1 MDAGALESGCHP
13 GQDHLGRA
21 HTRVEG
27 PDKVTGRARYS
38 SDHVGAGTAH
48 AALVT
53 STIARGRITGFECD
67 AAGRVPG
74 LLAIFTHRE
83 FAGAVAPVKHLMA
96 GGFANSSH
104 RPLDSDAV
112 AYAGQIVALV
122 LAETQEAAEAAAG
135 AVRVFYAAEPAA
147 GGFDAPG
154 AETVRLAD
162 LKPHHEDIVRG
173 DAAAAL
179 QDAGIRIDAR
189 YATPVQH
196 HNPIELF
203 TTRAAWDGDRLTVHE
218 PTRYVGAV
226 QHGLAAQLGLDP
238 EQVRVV
244 AGLIGGHFGSKFALS
259 QHTALVALAARR
271 LGRPV
276 SLVPSR
282 RQCFTIANYRP
293 ESRHR
298 IRLGADRTGRFIALM
313 HEAETVT
320 SRFDPFVMEGA
331 EVTASLYACP
341 NIRTEE
347 RAVRVDRNTPGPM
360 RAPPEVPF
368 LFALESAVD
377 ELAAAL
383 AMDPIELRRLNDTAV
398 DPVSGKPF
406 STRPLMACFD
416 AGARAFG
423 WSRRVPRPGAMRDG
437 AWRVGL
443 GCATSVRPT
452 KIAAATMRVR
462 LGPDGAAEVS
472 CAHHEIGNGITT
484 LLAMGAADGLGVPVE
499 RVTVRLGDT
508 DLPPAGISGGS
519 STTTS
524 LMNALAL
531 GCGQIR
537 ESLAQAATGQGGRL
551 AGRDPARLRLAGG
564 RLAAPDGSGIALT
577 EAVGPGGVATIAAFV
592 PAGSDRNAAL
602 DTLRGGHIGLALG
615 GAGKA
620 VSWSFGAQFA
630 EVHVHGETGEI
641 RVARLTGA
649 FAAGRILNP
658 LTAKSQLTG
667 GMIWGLGSALLEETV
682 VDGAAYRNPDLAEY
696 LVPTA
701 ADAPEVEA
709 LLVPDPDAH
718 VDALGLKG
726 LGELGII
733 GVNAAIA
740 NAVHHA
746 TGHRIRSLPIRLED
760 VAG

>member
-1 MDAGALESGCHP
+1 MDARAGETDGRL
-13 GQDHLGRA
+13 GQSHV
-21 HTRVEG
+21 RVEG

-38 SDHVGAGTAH
+38 SDLTGPESGTAH

-53 STIARGRITGFECD
+53 STVARGRITGFD
-67 AAGRVPG
+67 LAAAERVPG
-74 LLAIFTHRE
+74 VLRIFTHRD

-96 GGFANSSH
+96 GGYANSSH

-122 LAETQEAAEAAAG
+122 VAETLEAAEAAAG
-135 AVRVFYAAEPAA
+135 AVTVAYAAEPAA

-162 LKPHHEDIVRG
+162 LKPHHEDIARG
-173 DAAAAL
+173 DAEAGLAGAA
-179 QDAGIRIDAR
+179 IRVEAR

-238 EQVRVV
+238 AQVRVV

-259 QHTALVALAARR
+259 QHTALVALAAKR

-293 ESRHR
+293 ESRHT
-298 IRLGADRTGRFIALM
+298 IRLGADRTGRFTALV

-341 NIRTEE
+341 NIRTAE

-377 ELAAAL
+377 EMAVAL
-383 AMDPIELRRLNDTAV
+383 GMDPIALRRINDTAV

-406 STRPLMACFD
+406 STRPLMACFA

-423 WSRRVPRPGAMRDG
+423 WSRRVPRPGSMRDG
-437 AWRVGL
+437 PWRVGL
-443 GCATSVRPT
+443 GCAASVRPV

-462 LGPDGAAEVS
+462 LGPDGSAEVA

-484 LLAMGAADGLGVPVE
+484 LLALGAADGLGVPVE

-508 DLPPAGISGGS
+508 DLPAAGISGGS

-524 LMNALAL
+524 LMSALAL

-537 ESLAQAATGQGGRL
+537 QVLAQAATGQGGRL
-551 AGRDPARLRLAGG
+551 AGRDPGTLRLVGG
-564 RLAAPDGSGIALT
+564 RLVAPEGTGIPLA
-577 EAVGPGGVATIAAFV
+577 EAVGSEGVETVAAFV
-592 PAGSDRNAAL
+592 PEGSDRETAL
-602 DTLRGGHIGLALG
+602 KGLRSGHIGLSLG

-620 VSWSFGAQFA
+620 VSWGFGAQFA
-630 EVHVHGETGEI
+630 EVHVHAETGEI

-709 LLVPDPDAH
+709 LLVPDPDDR

-746 TGHRIRSLPIRLED
+746 TGRRIRSLPIRLED
-760 VAG
+760 VA

>member
-1 MDAGALESGCHP
+1 MESGTRDS
-13 GQDHLGRA
+13 QKILGTA

-27 PDKVTGRARYS
+27 PDKVTGRALYA
-38 SDHVGAGTAH
+38 SDRPGSETTAH

-53 STIARGRITGFECD
+53 STVARGRITGFD
-67 AAGRVPG
+67 LGAAQRVPG
-74 LLAIFTHRE
+74 VLGIFTHRE

-96 GGFANSSH
+96 GGYANSSH
-104 RPLDSDAV
+104 RPLNSDAV

-122 LAETQEAAEAAAG
+122 VAETQEAAEEAAG
-135 AVRVFYAAEPAA
+135 AVRVSYAEEPAA

-162 LKPHHEDIVRG
+162 LKAQHEDIVRG
-173 DAAAAL
+173 DAEAGWRDAA
-179 QDAGIRIDAR
+179 IRVAAR
-189 YATPVQH
+189 YETPIQH

-218 PTRYVGAV
+218 PTRYVGAA
-226 QHGLAAQLGLDP
+226 QHGLAVQLGLDP
-238 EQVRVV
+238 AQVRVV
-244 AGLIGGHFGSKFALS
+244 SGLIGGHFGSKFALS

-276 SLVPSR
+276 SLVPTR
-282 RQCFTIANYRP
+282 RQGFTIANYRP
-293 ESRHR
+293 ESRHA
-298 IRLGADRTGRFIALM
+298 IRLGADRDGRFTALV

-341 NIRTEE
+341 AIRTEE

-377 ELAAAL
+377 EMAVAL
-383 AMDPIELRRLNDTAV
+383 DMDPIVLRRLNDTAI

-416 AGARAFG
+416 AGAQAFG
-423 WSRRVPRPGAMRDG
+423 WARRAPHPGTMRDG
-437 AWRVGL
+437 PWRVGL
-443 GCATSVRPT
+443 GCAASVRPV
-452 KIAAATMRVR
+452 KIAAATLRVR
-462 LGPDGAAEVS
+462 LGPDGTAEVA

-484 LLAMGAADGLGVPVE
+484 LLAMGAAEGLGVPVE

-508 DLPPAGISGGS
+508 ALPAAGISGGS

-537 ESLAQAATGQGGRL
+537 ETLAQAATGQGGRL
-551 AGRDPARLRLAGG
+551 AGRDPAALSLAAG
-564 RLAAPDGSGIALT
+564 RLSAPDGTGLALAD
-577 EAVGPGGVATIAAFV
+577 AVGPAGVETLAEFV
-592 PAGSDRNAAL
+592 PAGGDREKAL
-602 DTLRGGHIGLALG
+602 AGLRQGHIGLAFG
-615 GAGKA
+615 GGGHA
-620 VSWSFGAQFA
+620 VSWGFGAQFA
-630 EVHVHGETGEI
+630 EVHVHAETGEI

-682 VDGAAYRNPDLAEY
+682 LDGAAYRNPDLAEY
-696 LVPTA
+696 LVPTS

-709 LLVPDPDAH
+709 LLVPDPDDQ

-746 TGHRIRSLPIRLED
+746 TGRRIRKLPIRLED
-760 VAG
+760 VA

>member
-1 MDAGALESGCHP
+1 MDSGA
-13 GQDHLGRA
+13 QDTGGHLGRP

-27 PDKVTGRARYS
+27 PDKVTGRALYS
-38 SDHVGAGTAH
+38 SDRTGAEANVAH

-53 STIARGRITGFECD
+53 STIARGRITGFDLDD
-67 AAGRVPG
+67 AKAVPG

-96 GGFANSSH
+96 GGYANSSH
-104 RPLDSDAV
+104 RPLESDAV

-122 LAETQEAAEAAAG
+122 VAETQEAAEAAAG
-135 AVRVFYAAEPAA
+135 AVKVSYAAEPAA

-162 LKPHHEDIVRG
+162 LKAQHADIERG
-173 DAAAAL
+173 DAEAGLAEAAL
-179 QDAGIRIDAR
+179 RIAAR
-189 YATPVQH
+189 YETPVQH

-203 TTRAAWDGDRLTVHE
+203 TTRAAWDGETLTVHE

-238 EQVRVV
+238 GNVRVV

-293 ESRHR
+293 ESRHA
-298 IRLGADRTGRFIALM
+298 IRLGADRTGRFTALV

-377 ELAAAL
+377 EMAVAL
-383 AMDPIELRRLNDTAV
+383 AMDPIELRRRNDTAV
-398 DPVSGKPF
+398 DPVSKKPF

-437 AWRVGL
+437 PWRVGL
-443 GCATSVRPT
+443 GCATSVRPV

-462 LGPDGAAEVS
+462 LGPDESAEVA

-508 DLPPAGISGGS
+508 ELPPAGISGGS

-531 GCGQIR
+531 GCRQIR
-537 ESLAQAATGQGGRL
+537 ETLAQAATGQGGRL
-551 AGRDPARLRLAGG
+551 AGRDPGSLRLAGG
-564 RLAAPDGSGIALT
+564 RLAAPDGTGIALA
-577 EAVGPGGVATIAAFV
+577 EAVGPEGVETVADFV
-592 PAGSDRNAAL
+592 PAGGDHEKAL
-602 DTLRGGHIGLALG
+602 AGLRRGHIGLTLG
-615 GAGKA
+615 GGGKA
-620 VSWSFGAQFA
+620 VSWGFGAQFA
-630 EVHVHGETGEI
+630 QVHVHAETGEI

-658 LTAKSQLTG
+658 LTAKSQLIG

-682 VDGAAYRNPDLAEY
+682 VDGATYRNPDLAEY

-709 LLVPDPDAH
+709 LLVPDPDDQ

-740 NAVHHA
+740 NAIHHA
-746 TGHRIRSLPIRLED
+746 TGRRIRSLPIRLED
-760 VAG
+760 VA

>member
-1 MDAGALESGCHP
+1 MESGT
-13 GQDHLGRA
+13 QDSRKILGKA

-27 PDKVTGRARYS
+27 ADKVTGRALYA
-38 SDHVGAGTAH
+38 SDRPGPEATAH

-53 STIARGRITGFECD
+53 STIARGRIIGFD
-67 AAGRVPG
+67 LAAAERVPG
-74 LLAIFTHRE
+74 VLAIFTHQT

-96 GGFANSSH
+96 GGYANSSH

-122 LAETQEAAEAAAG
+122 VAETQEAAEEAAG
-135 AVRVFYAAEPAA
+135 AVRVSYAEEPAS

-162 LKPHHEDIVRG
+162 LKAQHADIARG
-173 DAAAAL
+173 DAEAGMREAA
-179 QDAGIRIDAR
+179 IRVEAR
-189 YATPVQH
+189 YETPIQH

-238 EQVRVV
+238 AQVRVV
-244 AGLIGGHFGSKFALS
+244 SGLIGGHFGSKFALS

-271 LGRPV
+271 IGRPV
-276 SLVPSR
+276 SLVPTR

-293 ESRHR
+293 ESRHA
-298 IRLGADRTGRFIALM
+298 IRLGADRTGRFTALV

-331 EVTASLYACP
+331 EVTAGLYACP

-347 RAVRVDRNTPGPM
+347 RTVRVDRNTPGPM

-377 ELAAAL
+377 EVAVAL
-383 AMDPIELRRLNDTAV
+383 GMDPIALRRINDTAV

-423 WSRRVPRPGAMRDG
+423 WSRRDPRPGAMRDG
-437 AWRVGL
+437 PWRVGL
-443 GCATSVRPT
+443 GCAASVRPV
-452 KIAAATMRVR
+452 KIAAATLRVR
-462 LGPDGAAEVS
+462 LAPDGSAEVA

-484 LLAMGAADGLGVPVE
+484 LLAMGAAEGLGIPVE
-499 RVTVRLGDT
+499 RVAVRLGDT
-508 DLPPAGISGGS
+508 ALPAAGISGGS

-537 ESLAQAATGQGGRL
+537 EALAQAATGQGGRL
-551 AGRDPARLRLAGG
+551 AGRDPGTLRLASG
-564 RLAAPDGSGIALT
+564 RLAAPDGSGIALA
-577 EAVGPGGVATIAAFV
+577 EAVGPEGVETLAAFV
-592 PAGSDRNAAL
+592 PAGADREKALAAL
-602 DTLRGGHIGLALG
+602 RQGHIGLTLG
-615 GAGKA
+615 GGGHA
-620 VSWSFGAQFA
+620 VSWGFGAQFA
-630 EVHVHGETGEI
+630 EVHVHAETGEI
-641 RVARLTGA
+641 RVPRLTGA

-658 LTAKSQLTG
+658 LTARSQLMG

-682 VDGAAYRNPDLAEY
+682 LDGAAYRNPDLAEY
-696 LVPTA
+696 LVPTS
-701 ADAPEVEA
+701 ADAPAVEA
-709 LLVPDPDAH
+709 VLVPDPDDQ

-746 TGHRIRSLPIRLED
+746 TGRRIRKLPIRLED
-760 VAG
+760 VA